1 MFEPAPT
8 GIAGAPY
15 SPRMLIIVPSS
26 ETKGPPPAHGLP
38 VVLEALSFPVL
49 MAMRSAVLDALI
61 ATSAGPDA
69 LERLLVGP
77 SIAGDVRRNTRL
89 RDLPASPVLEVYAG
103 TLHDGLD
110 AATLSPAARERAA
123 RDVIV
128 VSALW
133 GALRTSDRIPPYRL
147 NVCARLVGVDRL
159 EPGWRTVLP
168 DVLAEAAGPGGAILD
183 LRASS
188 YQALGMPS
196 GLGDRMATI
205 RLAPDGPDGRR
216 VGNVI
221 VKRVRGQAARHLLES
236 GADPADP
243 AQLAEVLADRWPV
256 RLDPPA
262 RAGRPWTITV
272 FATA

>member
-1 MFEPAPT
+1 
-8 GIAGAPY
+8 
-15 SPRMLIIVPSS
+15 
-26 ETKGPPPAHGLP
+26 
-38 VVLEALSFPVL
+38 
-49 MAMRSAVLDALI
+49 MRTRVLDALI
-61 ATSAGPDA
+61 ATSTGPDA
-69 LERLLVGP
+69 LGRLLVGP
-77 SIAGDVRRNTRL
+77 SIAGDVERNVRL

-133 GALRTSDRIPPYRL
+133 GALRTTDCIPPYRL

-168 DVLAEAAGPGGAILD
+168 DVLAEAAEAAGSSGAILD

-188 YQALGMPS
+188 YQALGMPP
-196 GLGDRMATI
+196 GLGDRTATI

-236 GADPADP
+236 GADPASP
-243 AQLAEVLADRWPV
+243 AELAEVLADRWPV
-256 RLDPPA
+256 RLEPPA

-272 FATA
+272 SATA

>member
-1 MFEPAPT
+1 
-8 GIAGAPY
+8 
-15 SPRMLIIVPSS
+15 MLIIVPSS
-26 ETKGPPPAHGLP
+26 ETKRLPPAHGRP
-38 VVLEALSFPVL
+38 VALEALSFPAL
-49 MAMRSAVLDALI
+49 TAMRTRVLDALI

-69 LERLLVGP
+69 LGRLLVGP
-77 SIAGDVRRNTRL
+77 SIGDDVERNTRL

-123 RDVIV
+123 RDVVV

-133 GALRTSDRIPPYRL
+133 GALRTTDRIPPYRL
-147 NVCARLVGVDRL
+147 NVCARLLGVDRL

-168 DVLAEAAGPGGAILD
+168 GVLAEAAGSGGVILD
-183 LRASS
+183 LRSSS

-196 GLGDRMATI
+196 GLGARTATLS
-205 RLAPDGPDGRR
+205 LAPNGPGGRR

-236 GADPADP
+236 GADPANP
-243 AQLAEVLADRWPV
+243 AELADVLADRWPV
-256 RLDPPA
+256 RLDPPT
-262 RAGRPWTITV
+262 RAGRPWAITV
-272 FATA
+272 FAPA